1 VRPRLL
7 LIPAFTELQWTI
19 KPLLEEWAEVA
30 SYDSPGVGDERLP
43 ASLDLAAWRRAGVE
57 RGLAEVDG
65 RGWER
70 FFVVTDGEGV
80 PTGVRLARARPEA
93 VRGLAIGHAAL
104 ARTMEGD
111 RPAVNREVWAGMG
124 ALLRT
129 DRSAFIRY
137 GLYQVTAGSLSE
149 EVAGRVVERFPDSDL
164 ATRVWDGLG
173 TDPEPIGDDLSALG
187 LPMLFAEH
195 AGCLGSTPEG
205 FEDIVAAFPEA
216 ATVTCEHAPATSPE
230 YAQALR
236 EFCGG

>member
-1 VRPRLL
+1 
-7 LIPAFTELQWTI
+7 
-19 KPLLEEWAEVA
+19 
-30 SYDSPGVGDERLP
+30 
-43 ASLDLAAWRRAGVE
+43 
-57 RGLAEVDG
+57 
-65 RGWER
+65 
-70 FFVVTDGEGV
+70 
-80 PTGVRLARARPEA
+80 
-93 VRGLAIGHAAL
+93 
-104 ARTMEGD
+104 MEGD

-173 TDPEPIGDDLSALG
+173 TDPEPIGDDLRALG

-216 ATVTCEHAPATSPE
+216 ATVTCEQAPATSPE